1 MEQGDEGKGGTGGE
15 WGMVWRVLQE
25 HYMLAQTF
33 PVVTYIENKAIEK
46 M

>member
-25 HYMLAQTF
+25 HYML
-33 PVVTYIENKAIEK
+33 VVTYIENKAIEK